1 MKAGFA
7 LNQNLRDVH
16 MFSPSGLDQQRGRRG
31 HNPGLNLD
39 LVTLKP
45 GTVAVR
51 GSGSCPL

>member
-31 HNPGLNLD
+31 HNSGLNLD